1 MKKIM
6 LIIALLLLL
15 IALIV
20 GIVCLTRKTPIETES
35 GDVISGDVEEESE
48 EVFVPIVDRTEGNG
62 TSFVSYKGNIY
73 YIELLN
79 DDYEDATMSYDF
91 AKGQSLSNVQ
101 RRMNIIHPNGKV
113 ENLFNITGATEFSI
127 YEDRFYFVKSNG
139 MLHTVDMKGQDDKE
153 LGRGKFVCFDT
164 NSHKAYY
171 TLSNDN
177 KTLWMLDMQTLEISR
192 KEYSNAYG
200 SDDSYVFLGYFDG
213 SLYYYK
219 IDSTYDN
226 IMFVKHD
233 LTENKDYNILTEKI
247 EKTREQKTYANEPY
261 RYVNKLNSTNDRLKY
276 ISVGY
281 LEGSGLFFSYGK
293 LYEFDMQS
301 GDATI
306 ITESLD
312 DERVNL
318 IGDKLYYADGNLET
332 FDIIEYDINKKS
344 KVTRGYDDSLLGN
357 KALINF
363 DGVYGY
369 VDTPYSDAISKL
381 ANRYGLYESA
391 FKQYISGDLVEAYPY
406 IYGYSEY
413 DIFSSDVRVIGNNV
427 FYTINIA
434 RLDPTREEHARGTT
448 VPVYIRRAN
457 EVYLYNLDSKN
468 NTLVYAINN
477 SNFIKNVRNIETQIE
492 KDATNRKE
500 DIIDDSINEI
510 FPQNSEEEVY
520 IDIDTSDIW
529 KNEYDVRIEEMG
541 GTIIGK
547 RIEYEGHHLKSEG
560 KLRIK
565 IRKEH
570 NARLVV
576 YIDNEIKYDVVMD

>member
-1 MKKIM
+1 M
-6 LIIALLLLL
+6 
-15 IALIV
+15 
-20 GIVCLTRKTPIETES
+20 
-35 GDVISGDVEEESE
+35 
-48 EVFVPIVDRTEGNG
+48 
-62 TSFVSYKGNIY
+62 
-73 YIELLN
+73 
-79 DDYEDATMSYDF
+79 
-91 AKGQSLSNVQ
+91 
-101 RRMNIIHPNGKV
+101 
-113 ENLFNITGATEFSI
+113 
-127 YEDRFYFVKSNG
+127 
-139 MLHTVDMKGQDDKE
+139 
-153 LGRGKFVCFDT
+153 
-164 NSHKAYY
+164 
-171 TLSNDN
+171 
-177 KTLWMLDMQTLEISR
+177 
-192 KEYSNAYG
+192 
-200 SDDSYVFLGYFDG
+200 
-213 SLYYYK
+213 
-219 IDSTYDN
+219 
-226 IMFVKHD
+226 
-233 LTENKDYNILTEKI
+233 
-247 EKTREQKTYANEPY
+247 
-261 RYVNKLNSTNDRLKY
+261 
-276 ISVGY
+276 
-281 LEGSGLFFSYGK
+281 
-293 LYEFDMQS
+293 
-301 GDATI
+301 
-306 ITESLD
+306 
-312 DERVNL
+312 
-318 IGDKLYYADGNLET
+318 
-332 FDIIEYDINKKS
+332 
-344 KVTRGYDDSLLGN
+344 
-357 KALINF
+357 
-363 DGVYGY
+363 
-369 VDTPYSDAISKL
+369 
-381 ANRYGLYESA
+381 YESA